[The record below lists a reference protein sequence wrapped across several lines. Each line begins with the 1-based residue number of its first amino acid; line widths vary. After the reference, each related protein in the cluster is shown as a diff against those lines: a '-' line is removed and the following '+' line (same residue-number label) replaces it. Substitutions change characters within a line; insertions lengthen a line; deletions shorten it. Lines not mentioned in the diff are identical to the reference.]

1 MTHPE
6 QPQQQQEQQQEP
18 QPAGAEEEEEYERA
32 LAALSGLISGRQRRD
47 SGMWAHAFEMMQSY
61 LEVRPATP
69 DHPSTCPLVAAQVLP
84 CVVMHSL
91 VLPPNPSAPGCCLA
105 LPVCGPCYEL
115 HPL

>member
-18 QPAGAEEEEEYERA
+18 QPAGADEEEEYERA

-61 LEVRPATP
+61 LEVRPASLTHSP
-69 DHPSTCPLVAAQVLP
+69 ECWLLI
-84 CVVMHSL
+84 MH
-91 VLPPNPSAPGCCLA
+91 
-105 LPVCGPCYEL
+105 
-115 HPL
+115 

>member
-18 QPAGAEEEEEYERA
+18 QPAGADEEEEYERA

-84 CVVMHSL
+84 CGHALTSPATQSICPWL
-91 VLPPNPSAPGCCLA
+91 LPGAACLRPVL
-105 LPVCGPCYEL
+105 
-115 HPL
+115 